1 MDHPALAVSRDKTRI
16 AYERTGNGPALV
28 LVAGALAHRRHPMSL
43 EHAAALSQRF
53 TVFNYDRRGR
63 GASDDTAPYSPE
75 REVDDLEAVIDAAG
89 GRAIVYGISSG
100 AILALNAAVRLGGIS
115 QLVVW
120 EPPLIVSASRPA
132 LPPDYV
138 TRMQAFARA
147 GLRSEAVELFLT
159 ASLRFPESMVAELR
173 ASPHWA
179 EMLSVGLALAYDAE
193 LSAPVMAGRPLSAEP
208 WSRIGAPT
216 LVLHGDQSPPFMAE
230 GAQALVKVVP
240 GSRLRMLPGQPHAVQ
255 GSAIAPV
262 LFEELLSS

>member
-1 MDHPALAVSRDKTRI
+1 MEHPSLAVSRDKTRI
-16 AYERTGNGPALV
+16 AYERTGDGPALI
-28 LVAGALAHRRHPMSL
+28 LVAGALAHRRHAMSQ

-63 GASDDTAPYSPE
+63 GASDDTPPYSPE
-75 REVDDLEAVIDAAG
+75 REVDDLEALIDAAG

-100 AILALNAAVRLGGIS
+100 AILALNAAVRLSGIS

-120 EPPLIVSASRPA
+120 EPPLILSSSRPA
-132 LPPDYV
+132 LPPDFV

-159 ASLRFPESMVAELR
+159 ASLRFPESTVAEIR

-193 LSAPVMAGRPLSAEP
+193 FSAPVMAGRPLCSEP
-208 WSRIGAPT
+208 WCRIGAPT
-216 LVLHGDQSPPFMAE
+216 LVLHGDKSPPFMAE
-230 GAQALVKVVP
+230 AAQALVTVVP
-240 GSRLRMLPGQPHAVQ
+240 GSRLRVLSGQPHAVA
-255 GSAIAPV
+255 GSAIAQV
-262 LFEELLSS
+262 LFDELLAT